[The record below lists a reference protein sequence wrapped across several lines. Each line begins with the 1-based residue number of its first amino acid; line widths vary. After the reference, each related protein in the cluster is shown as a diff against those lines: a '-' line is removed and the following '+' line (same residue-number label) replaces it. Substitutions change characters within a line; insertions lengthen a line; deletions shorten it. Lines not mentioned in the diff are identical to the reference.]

1 MGTLGEERVQIDPEH
16 PWPAVDRFRRLG
28 AEFID
33 ACNMRKNSWA
43 STETGAEQARMLELA
58 MNEVETAVMWVIKAE
73 ILGSYGP
80 GKAFRP

>member
-1 MGTLGEERVQIDPEH
+1 MSLGTDRVQLDPEH
-16 PWPAVDRFRRLG
+16 PWPAVDRFRQLA

-33 ACNMRKNSWA
+33 GCNMRKNSWA
-43 STETGAEQARMLELA
+43 GTGTEAEQARMMELA
-58 MNEVETAVMWVIKAE
+58 MTEVENAVMWVIKAE